1 MATCVRLENL
11 RKTFGP
17 VAAVDD
23 VTLEIDRG
31 EVFGL
36 LGPNGAGKS
45 TTLYMLSG
53 LLRPTSGNITIFG
66 KNLADDFVEIMS
78 RTGVLTEKTA
88 FYPHLS
94 IAKNLLISARL
105 SGRDVTIDRAL
116 ELVGLRHMAD
126 ERVHD
131 LSYGMKQRLGLANA
145 FLTEPELLILD
156 EPTNGLDVEH
166 TQDILQLLR
175 HLADTANVTIIVS
188 SHMMHEVESLCDRIG
203 ILNQGSLI
211 ACETTE
217 ELISFDQSV
226 VDILLDAPESAGK
239 RLAEE
244 SWVESV
250 ELKSGRLTVRLENPN
265 PHQLIT
271 FLIGNGYQLSAVMPR
286 RRTLQ
291 EYFLKVLNQ

>member
-11 RKTFGP
+11 CKTFGP

-53 LLRPTSGNITIFG
+53 LLRPTSGDITIFG
-66 KNLADDFVEIMS
+66 KSLADDFLEIMS
-78 RTGVLTEKTA
+78 RTGVLTERTA
-88 FYPHLS
+88 FYPHLT

-166 TQDILQLLR
+166 TRDILQLLR

-211 ACETTE
+211 ACESTE

-226 VDILLDAPESAGK
+226 IDVLLDAPESAGK
-239 RLAEE
+239 RLSEE
-244 SWVESV
+244 SWVEAV
-250 ELKSGRLTVRLENPN
+250 ELKAGRLTVRLEAPN

-271 FLIGNGYQLSAVMPR
+271 FLISNGYQVSAVMPR

>member
-17 VAAVDD
+17 VVAVDD
-23 VTLEIDRG
+23 VTLEIERG

-45 TTLYMLSG
+45 TTLYMLSSM
-53 LLRPTSGNITIFG
+53 LRPTSGQISIFG
-66 KNLADDFVEIMS
+66 KNLTENFVEIMS

-94 IAKNLLISARL
+94 VTKNLLISARL
-105 SGRDVTIDRAL
+105 SGREVTIDRAL

-126 ERVHD
+126 EHVQD

-145 FLTEPELLILD
+145 FLHEPELLILD

-175 HLADTANVTIIVS
+175 HLADTAQVTIIVS
-188 SHMMHEVESLCDRIG
+188 SHMMHEVEFLCDRIG
-203 ILNQGSLI
+203 ILNQGNLI
-211 ACETTE
+211 ACETTDR
-217 ELISFDQSV
+217 LISFDQSV
-226 VDILLDAPESAGK
+226 IDVLLDAPESAGN

-250 ELKSGRLTVRLENPN
+250 KIKSDRITVRLKDPN
-265 PHQLIT
+265 PHHLIT
-271 FLIGNGYQLSAVMPR
+271 FLISNGYQLSAVIPR
-286 RRTLQ
+286 QRTLQ